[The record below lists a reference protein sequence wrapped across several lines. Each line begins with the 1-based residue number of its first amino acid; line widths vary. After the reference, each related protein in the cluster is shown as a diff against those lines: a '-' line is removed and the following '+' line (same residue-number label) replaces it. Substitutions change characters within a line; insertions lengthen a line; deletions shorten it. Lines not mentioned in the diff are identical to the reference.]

1 MNDFQKML
9 EGVISS
15 IPMKDAMKPLINL
28 SDEKAAKCKDL
39 KRKSSPARRALVSI
53 SCMAVRRA
61 RVRHR

>member
-15 IPMKDAMKPLINL
+15 IPMKDAMKPLNL

-39 KRKSSPARRALVSI
+39 KRQSSPARRALVSI